1 MRKSLV
7 ARLAFGVTVFSA
19 IGAWIACGGSDPQDV
34 VSADAGDKD
43 TGNNNDRDTGDN
55 EPFDSGGPRDAGRDA
70 TSNVRDAGRPI
81 TLFPEAGPY
90 AEAGIACYE
99 GGELE
104 IEPNDEKGT
113 ANILRP
119 IRCGVLEIPDGGGPD
134 ADVEWLTFNVRD
146 ASTGFFVQY
155 EGNVKVLVE
164 TDGMAPVDITLA
176 DASIPVFTKDQ
187 PYFVQVRTGNGQT
200 QFWKVILYEEAK

>member
-7 ARLAFGVTVFSA
+7 VRLAFGITLCSA
-19 IGAWIACGGSDPQDV
+19 GGVWVACGGSDPQDV
-34 VSADAGDKD
+34 VSQDAGNE
-43 TGNNNDRDTGDN
+43 TGNNRPDVGP
-55 EPFDSGGPRDAGRDA
+55 EEEFDSGGPRDAGRDVI
-70 TSNVRDAGRPI
+70 TIPPRDAGKPI
-81 TLFPEAGPY
+81 IIFPDGGPY

-104 IEPNDEKGT
+104 LEPNDDKLLS
-113 ANILRP
+113 NPLRP
-119 IRCGVLEIPDGGGPD
+119 IRCGVVEIPDGGAAD
-134 ADVEWLTFNVRD
+134 ADVEWLTFNVKD

-155 EGNVKVLVE
+155 EGNVKVFVE

-187 PYFVQVRTGNGQT
+187 PYFIQVQTSTGKT
-200 QFWKVILYEEAK
+200 QFWKVILYEETK